1 MGNKYYSVL
10 FELCKEFNILYYTVM
25 HIYIK
30 ASNLIWLKLRTVAN
44 VHEHCNNWV
53 LISIIRIR
61 ALYKPRE

>member
-10 FELCKEFNILYYTVM
+10 IELCKEFNILYYTVM

-30 ASNLIWLKLRTVAN
+30 AWLKLRTVAN